1 MPPFPL
7 GVYRPLLL
15 EIILQLEPQEKHQL
29 LWVLDKLPSTMR
41 LEMLKG
47 MYGLKLPEKKVLLR
61 VLDSLGSLKGV
72 QVLKVMCEYLKTGLL
87 SLNGKRQV
95 MMLLT

>member
-1 MPPFPL
+1 MPLSPL
-7 GVYRPLLL
+7 GVYRLLL
-15 EIILQLEPQEKHQL
+15 LKILLQLEPHEKQQL
-29 LWVLDKLPSTMR
+29 LRVLDKLHSAMR

-61 VLDSLGSLKGV
+61 VVDSLGSLKGV

-87 SLNGKRQV
+87 SLNGER
-95 MMLLT
+95 